1 MSSFSPSE
9 QFEQRWLGSPM
20 AMRKAIQGELSDII
34 VLLDEKT
41 DLNTFNFQTPDL
53 HTALYHLQ
61 TAHLD
66 TLHQI
71 RRQERAE
78 QAQMLIPK
86 FEQKIQEA
94 LDARIG
100 SLSDELRAWI
110 RESIK
115 DELAL
120 LDDEL

>member
-9 QFEQRWLGSPM
+9 QFEQRWLGSPV
-20 AMRKAIQGELSDII
+20 AMRKAIENELSDII
-34 VLLDEKT
+34 ALLDENT
-41 DLNTFNFQTPDL
+41 DLNTFAFQTPDL

-66 TLHQI
+66 TLRQI
-71 RRQERAE
+71 RRQERSE

-94 LDARIG
+94 LNDRLG
-100 SLSDELRAWI
+100 GLSEELRIWI